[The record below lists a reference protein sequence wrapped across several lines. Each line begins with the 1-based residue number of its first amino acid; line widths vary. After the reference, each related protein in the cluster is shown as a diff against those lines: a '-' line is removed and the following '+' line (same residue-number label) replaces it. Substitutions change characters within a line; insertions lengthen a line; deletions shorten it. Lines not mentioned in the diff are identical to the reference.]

1 MRTIVATAALLF
13 LTPIATQAQDTAPA
27 AQGSPYPG
35 FSCATLLHKRAVTGA
50 PGVSVRML
58 KQTYTQSG
66 TASIHHH
73 QFGEIVYLLAGSGT
87 NTMKGATTPLSADS
101 AIYIPAGTDHSI
113 SPAGS
118 GSVTVL
124 AVQFAGT
131 SGPSWQPKSYHGPNV
146 CHD

>member
-1 MRTIVATAALLF
+1 MRSIAAVAAALLL
-13 LTPIATQAQDTAPA
+13 LTPVASPAQDATPA
-27 AQGSPYPG
+27 AKATPYPG
-35 FSCATLLHKRAVTGA
+35 FSCATLLHKRSVTGA
-50 PGVSVRML
+50 PGVCA
-58 KQTYTQSG
+58 
-66 TASIHHH
+66 ASIHHH
-73 QFGEIVYLLAGSGT
+73 QFGEIVYLLSGSGT

-131 SGPSWQPKSYHGPNV
+131 SGPSWQPKSYNGPYV